1 MSAFGDY
8 HIHTRASDGRGTVS
22 AKVARAKELGLS
34 EIAVADHGCGSTVF
48 HQTPA
53 KFARQGEEIARENA
67 KGGIR
72 VYRSV
77 EANIVSPEGYI
88 DLPDEMIRA
97 CDALHIGFH
106 RLLQRKYVAAASR
119 FVLVNGWG
127 SAKARSAESMV
138 EMNTRAFVAAIER
151 YPVDV
156 VCHLGHRAQTDI
168 NAVCAAAKAKGV
180 YIELNEK
187 HIDALESCADEL
199 VASGVEFI
207 LGSDAHST
215 GDVGG
220 FARVLDF
227 VRRHGIDESR
237 VCGLGA
243 KPRFCDKTGFNT
255 AK

>member
-1 MSAFGDY
+1 
-8 HIHTRASDGRGTVS
+8 
-22 AKVARAKELGLS
+22 
-34 EIAVADHGCGSTVF
+34 
-48 HQTPA
+48 
-53 KFARQGEEIARENA
+53 
-67 KGGIR
+67 
-72 VYRSV
+72 
-77 EANIVSPEGYI
+77 
-88 DLPDEMIRA
+88 
-97 CDALHIGFH
+97 
-106 RLLQRKYVAAASR
+106 
-119 FVLVNGWG
+119 
-127 SAKARSAESMV
+127 MV